1 MVERANGTI
10 KNNTIKIIE
19 YNNKDEMQKGLLKFL
34 IYYILFRRHGGLRK
48 ELGVKT
54 PFDAIEKWYELKP
67 EIFKDNPLQFKNKVL
82 SLKIINTSYHKQPCE
97 T

>member
-1 MVERANGTI
+1 
-10 KNNTIKIIE
+10 
-19 YNNKDEMQKGLLKFL
+19 
-34 IYYILFRRHGGLRK
+34 LRK

-54 PFDAIEKWYELKP
+54 PFDAIEKWYKLKP

-82 SLKIINTSYHKQPCE
+82 SLQLSYHKQPCE